1 MVGLHTA
8 PALDLDSLSVP
19 LTEASAHFPD
29 NMLSSTIKGDS
40 LGNHPLRIE
49 EPGMGLA
56 CRCWLKDGWE
66 GEECLMVNL
75 ECSGGATRGASACCT
90 HGSLALMFSC
100 GEFFTVVIL
109 TARADTVSHGGF
121 RVGSNLYLQGLPLP
135 LPVENFFTT
144 GTHIQEPLQ
153 GLNLFR

>member
-49 EPGMGLA
+49 EPV
-56 CRCWLKDGWE
+56 WD
-66 GEECLMVNL
+66 
-75 ECSGGATRGASACCT
+75 S
-90 HGSLALMFSC
+90 
-100 GEFFTVVIL
+100 
-109 TARADTVSHGGF
+109 
-121 RVGSNLYLQGLPLP
+121 RVGAGLK
-135 LPVENFFTT
+135 T
-144 GTHIQEPLQ
+144 G
-153 GLNLFR
+153 GKARSV